1 MLSFVIFFT
10 TDYQVI
16 EKITSFRNISI
27 IFLFQ
32 NLENGNRMKLAI
44 HNWMRAESL
53 EDTMARISAMG
64 YTHLELQG
72 TPENYDTKKVKILL
86 DKYQLQCWGSVT
98 LMLEERNMLAKDTAQ
113 RQLSVQYVLDVAKMV
128 KELGG
133 KVISLVPATVGKIV
147 PDARPEEEWEWAV
160 EGVKEVY
167 KYTEANG
174 LKIGI
179 EPINRFETY
188 FINRGAQ
195 ALALAEAVGPN
206 CGVCLDTFH
215 MNLEEA
221 DMFATMKKVG
231 DRLINF
237 HVADNNRMAP
247 GMGHLDWKRIM
258 ETLTEIGYD
267 DVLSVEFCPPIDR
280 TPANHYPNSIDT
292 APVGLSDEQL
302 KFLQDHGSSA
312 MTEEFYSMLTK
323 KSVDTLNPFL

>member
-1 MLSFVIFFT
+1 
-10 TDYQVI
+10 
-16 EKITSFRNISI
+16 
-27 IFLFQ
+27 
-32 NLENGNRMKLAI
+32 MKLAI

-53 EDTMARISAMG
+53 ESTLSRIAGMG
-64 YTHLELQG
+64 YSHLEIQG
-72 TPENYDTKKVKILL
+72 APESYDIETVKKQL
-86 DKYQLQCWGSVT
+86 DTFGIQCWGSVT
-98 LMLEERNMLAKDTAQ
+98 LMLEERNMLAKDKSQ
-113 RQLSVQYVLDVAKMV
+113 RQMSVQYVLDLAKMV

-133 KVISLVPATVGKIV
+133 SVISLVPATVGKII

-160 EGVKEVY
+160 EGIKEVY
-167 KYTEANG
+167 AYTEANG

-215 MNLEEA
+215 MNIEEE
-221 DMFATMKKVG
+221 DMFATIKNVG
-231 DRLINF
+231 DRLVNF

-247 GMGHLDWKRIM
+247 GMGHLDWSRLM
-258 ETLTEIGYD
+258 TTLKEINYD
-267 DVLSVEFCPPIDR
+267 DVLSVEFCAPMDR
-280 TPANHYPNSIDT
+280 TPANPYPNSIDD

-312 MTEEFYSMLTK
+312 VTEEFYTMLTQ
-323 KSVDTLNPFL
+323 KSMDTLKPYL